1 MIFNSLVLIIICL
14 ALNYTLTKNYYLFKI
29 KKDPHQNFANK
40 SYILPI
46 GGIYILISIFI
57 FNHQFLNIVYFYLFI
72 LTFIGVLSDLKKL
85 NSPIFRLFLQILV
98 ILICVLN
105 NDITLSSTRL
115 VFLDTILEYQFFNI
129 VFVSFCILIVVNGT
143 NFIDGLNGL
152 VITYYSIILFFLI
165 LLGLENYLFQN
176 SEFLASLLITLL
188 LLLVFNFMNKIYLG
202 DSGSY
207 LLGFLFAIYLI
218 KLYMSNQHISPYFII
233 LLLWYPCYENLF
245 SIIRKY
251 SYKLS
256 PISPDTKHLH
266 QLLFNYLKL
275 RFKKKSNNFINN
287 ISSIVINIYNFS
299 TFFIGYHFS
308 SKTDILISLILIN
321 IFVYSY
327 AYFSFLKKILN
338 K

>member
-1 MIFNSLVLIIICL
+1 MIFNSLIFIIICL
-14 ALNYTLTKNYYLFKI
+14 ALNYILTKNYYLFKI

-46 GGIYILISIFI
+46 GGTYIFISIFI
-57 FNHQFLNIVYFYLFI
+57 FNYQFLNIIYFYLFI
-72 LTFIGVLSDLKKL
+72 LTFIGILSDLKKL
-85 NSPIFRLFLQILV
+85 NSPMFRLFLQILV

-115 VFLDTILEYQFFNI
+115 VFLDTILEYKLFNI

-176 SEFLASLLITLL
+176 SEFLVSLLITLL
-188 LLLVFNFMNKIYLG
+188 VLLVFNFMNKIYLG
-202 DSGSY
+202 DGGSY

-256 PISPDTKHLH
+256 PITPDTKHLH
-266 QLLFNYLKL
+266 QLLFNFLKL

-321 IFVYSY
+321 IFIYSY

>member
-1 MIFNSLVLIIICL
+1 MIFNSLIFIIICL
-14 ALNYTLTKNYYLFKI
+14 ALNYILTKNYYLFKI

-46 GGIYILISIFI
+46 GGTYIFISIFI
-57 FNHQFLNIVYFYLFI
+57 FNYQFLNIIYFYLFI
-72 LTFIGVLSDLKKL
+72 LTFIGILSDLKKL
-85 NSPIFRLFLQILV
+85 NSPMFRLFLQILV

-115 VFLDTILEYQFFNI
+115 VFLDTILEYKLFNI

-256 PISPDTKHLH
+256 PITPDTKHLH
-266 QLLFNYLKL
+266 QLLFNFLKL

>member
-1 MIFNSLVLIIICL
+1 M
-14 ALNYTLTKNYYLFKI
+14 
-29 KKDPHQNFANK
+29 
-40 SYILPI
+40 
-46 GGIYILISIFI
+46 
-57 FNHQFLNIVYFYLFI
+57 
-72 LTFIGVLSDLKKL
+72 
-85 NSPIFRLFLQILV
+85 FRLFLQILV

-115 VFLDTILEYQFFNI
+115 VFLDTILEYKLFNI

-176 SEFLASLLITLL
+176 SEFLVSLITLL
-188 LLLVFNFMNKIYLG
+188 VLLVFNFMNKIYLG
-202 DSGSY
+202 DGGSY

-245 SIIRKY
+245 SIMRKY

-256 PISPDTKHLH
+256 PITPDTKHLH
-266 QLLFNYLKL
+266 QLLFN
-275 RFKKKSNNFINN
+275 F
-287 ISSIVINIYNFS
+287 
-299 TFFIGYHFS
+299 
-308 SKTDILISLILIN
+308 
-321 IFVYSY
+321 
-327 AYFSFLKKILN
+327 
-338 K
+338 

>member
-1 MIFNSLVLIIICL
+1 M
-14 ALNYTLTKNYYLFKI
+14 
-29 KKDPHQNFANK
+29 
-40 SYILPI
+40 
-46 GGIYILISIFI
+46 
-57 FNHQFLNIVYFYLFI
+57 
-72 LTFIGVLSDLKKL
+72 
-85 NSPIFRLFLQILV
+85 
-98 ILICVLN
+98 
-105 NDITLSSTRL
+105 
-115 VFLDTILEYQFFNI
+115 
-129 VFVSFCILIVVNGT
+129 
-143 NFIDGLNGL
+143 
-152 VITYYSIILFFLI
+152 FFLI

-176 SEFLASLLITLL
+176 SEFLVSLLITLL
-188 LLLVFNFMNKIYLG
+188 VLLVFNFMNKIYLG
-202 DSGSY
+202 DGGSY